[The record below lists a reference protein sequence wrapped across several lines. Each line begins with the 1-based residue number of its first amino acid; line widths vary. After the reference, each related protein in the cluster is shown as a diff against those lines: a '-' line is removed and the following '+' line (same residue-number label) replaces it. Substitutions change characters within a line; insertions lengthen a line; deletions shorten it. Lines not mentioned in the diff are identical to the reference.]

1 MKQLMTTLVAT
12 LSLVALSA
20 CNKQHEMKHENMAG
34 HTSPTAS
41 NPMADMP
48 SEMRMAGDI
57 KIEVQGAWARATVE
71 GQSMGGAFVNL
82 TADQD
87 ATLVGATANVSQTV
101 ELHTMK
107 MDGEKMV
114 MAQVPSIALPAN
126 TKVELKPGSLHI
138 MFMGLKAPL
147 KEGQIIA
154 LKLEIKNK
162 AGQSQFLEIQ
172 APVKAVSQQMK
183 P

>member
-1 MKQLMTTLVAT
+1 MKSNAVQKSLSIALVSSTILCAQATSAKTTV
-12 LSLVALSA
+12 S
-20 CNKQHEMKHENMAG
+20 
-34 HTSPTAS
+34 
-41 NPMADMP
+41 D
-48 SEMRMAGDI
+48 
-57 KIEVQGAWARATVE
+57 AWARATVT
-71 GQSMGGAFVNL
+71 GQNMGGAYM
-82 TADQD
+82 
-87 ATLVGATANVSQTV
+87 TLKSDREARLIGASSPVSAEV

-162 AGQSQFLEIQ
+162 VGQSQFLEIQ